1 MSRSNT
7 GEQWAHAVKMTGW
20 GKGVGRR
27 AGWIRRV
34 GRRNPQT
41 RPFWPSK
48 RVLPGNGMP
57 DALAPLKQSC
67 PEMGGGRWPATP
79 TSPGTDQLEPSPL
92 RARGY
97 AWGLGITPKSES
109 TNVPI
114 KLGLDLIS
122 LRRLCLA
129 QVVHRQ
135 DGPLIRPLPCRS
147 IGASRGSRGGARG
160 CLWTDTAHASG
171 RLV

>member
-1 MSRSNT
+1 M
-7 GEQWAHAVKMTGW
+7 
-20 GKGVGRR
+20 GRMG
-27 AGWIRRV
+27 GWIRRV

-97 AWGLGITPKSES
+97 ARGLGITPKSES
-109 TNVPI
+109 TKVPI

-135 DGPLIRPLPCRS
+135 DGPLIQPLPCRP
-147 IGASRGSRGGARG
+147 IGASRGFPGWGGPRLPMDGHSTCIGSIGVRGHRRPSSAICCSPLASR
-160 CLWTDTAHASG
+160 T
-171 RLV
+171 